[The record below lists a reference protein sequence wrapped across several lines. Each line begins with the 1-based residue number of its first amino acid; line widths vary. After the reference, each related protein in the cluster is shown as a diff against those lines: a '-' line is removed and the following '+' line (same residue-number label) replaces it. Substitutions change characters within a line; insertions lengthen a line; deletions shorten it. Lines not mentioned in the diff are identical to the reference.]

1 MEYWKNENLT
11 PIFCNLKQR
20 ALRFSIQEL
29 GRKERYS
36 IMDIIQTGRVDI
48 AYETS
53 GSGKAGV
60 VILIRGQGSQLIH
73 WPESFY
79 EAFST
84 RGYLTIR
91 FDNRDTGLSGK
102 FDHIPSQE
110 LEALKRRIVAGEEID
125 PPYTL
130 DDMALDVIALMDG
143 LDIDSAHIVGM
154 SMGGFIA
161 QLLAAKYPSRVLSMT
176 SIMSA
181 SEPVDA
187 TLIDALWSVRR
198 SREVFIQ
205 EWVEYVRQFGSKK
218 YFEGDDYSRRI
229 AAAAFDRCYSPDGT
243 NRQLLAIFSRKTAWD
258 MVRTISVPTLVVH
271 GSGDLLIP
279 PAKAKKTANLI
290 PGARFQ
296 LIDGMGHDIP
306 PGLGKPLAEI
316 VLAHIRSV

>member
-1 MEYWKNENLT
+1 
-11 PIFCNLKQR
+11 
-20 ALRFSIQEL
+20 L
-29 GRKERYS
+29 GIIPTER
-36 IMDIIQTGRVDI
+36 IDI

-53 GSGKAGV
+53 GSGEAGV

-73 WPESFY
+73 WPKSFY

-84 RGYLTIR
+84 RGFRTIR
-91 FDNRDTGLSGK
+91 FDNRDTDLSGK
-102 FDHIPSQE
+102 FDHIAGRE
-110 LEALKRRIVAGEEID
+110 LEALKQRIAAGEEID

-143 LDIDSAHIVGM
+143 LDINSAHIAGI

-161 QLLAAKYPSRVLSMT
+161 QLLAAKYPSRMLSMT
-176 SIMSA
+176 TIMSG
-181 SEPVDA
+181 SEPLDA

-198 SREVFIQ
+198 SREVFVQ
-205 EWVEYVRQFGSKK
+205 EWVDYVRQFGSKK

-229 AAAAFDRCYSPDGT
+229 AAAAFDRCYSPDGA
-243 NRQLLAIFSRKTAWD
+243 NRQLLAIFSRKTTWD
-258 MVRTISVPTLVVH
+258 WVRTISVPTLVVH
-271 GSGDLLIP
+271 GAGDLLIP
-279 PAKAKKTANLI
+279 PAKGKETANLI

-316 VLAHIRSV
+316 VLSHIRSVTNRAA

>member
-1 MEYWKNENLT
+1 MSQWRCTEM
-11 PIFCNLKQR
+11 
-20 ALRFSIQEL
+20 
-29 GRKERYS
+29 G
-36 IMDIIQTGRVDI
+36 IIQTGRVEI

-53 GSGKAGV
+53 GSGEAGV
-60 VILIRGQGSQLIH
+60 VILIRGQGTQLIH

-84 RGYLTIR
+84 RGFRTIR

-102 FDHIPSQE
+102 FDHIAGQE
-110 LEALKRRIVAGEEID
+110 LEALKRRIAAGEEID
-125 PPYTL
+125 PPYTM

-143 LDIDSAHIVGM
+143 LDIDSAHIAGI

-176 SIMSA
+176 SIMSG
-181 SEPVDA
+181 SGPVDP

-229 AAAAFDRCYSPDGT
+229 AAAAFDRCYSPDGA
-243 NRQLLAIFSRKTAWD
+243 NRQLLAIFSRKNTRD
-258 MVRTISVPTLVVH
+258 LVRTISVPTLVVH
-271 GSGDLLIP
+271 GAGDLLDS
-279 PAKAKKTANLI
+279 T
-290 PGARFQ
+290 
-296 LIDGMGHDIP
+296 
-306 PGLGKPLAEI
+306 GKGQGNRRPDSRRNI
-316 VLAHIRSV
+316 